1 MPFDGA
7 VVKSLV
13 HELNNKIING
23 KIDKVYQT
31 EKDEIIL
38 SIRSYKETNK
48 LLISASSNYPRIN
61 LTNENKSNPQV
72 PPSFCM
78 LLRKHLIGAKV
89 LSVTQPSLERVVEI
103 NLQCIDELGYSN
115 QKSLIAEIMGRNSN
129 IVFIDTNSS
138 KIIDCIKHIDEDIS
152 SLREVL
158 PGISYVYPPAQG
170 KLNTLTITEDL
181 FEKSIKETSSSISLE
196 KFFVRVFFGISPSIS
211 REICYLANLDYDI
224 DIKDLNTSQTK
235 HLFSS
240 FETIV
245 MNLKTN
251 TYHPTVFYKNNE
263 IYDFSCFDLKTY
275 SEYSGQYC
283 LAISEVIELFYN
295 ERDKKDRLK
304 QKTGDIRKVISNKL
318 DRFYKKIEKQN
329 NEITE
334 SQNSEKYKIYGDLL
348 TSSLH
353 LMNKGDKSIKVLN
366 YYSEDQSYME
376 IPLDF
381 QLSPSRNAQR
391 YYRLYTKSKNALIMI
406 KNQIEETNK
415 EIYYLEAQLDNIEKC
430 TDELEINEIRYELS
444 EQGYLKKKKEKN
456 QKHIKQSK
464 PSSYLSSSGFE
475 IYVGKN
481 NYQNDFLT
489 LKVASSND
497 IWLHTKEIPGSHV
510 IIKTNGNAVDDITLQ
525 EAANIA
531 SFYSKGKLSSK
542 VPVDY
547 TYKKYVKKPSG
558 AKPGMVIYENHKT
571 IYITPDESI
580 IKSMKKVSN

>member
-13 HELNNKIING
+13 HELNNKIISG
-23 KIDKVYQT
+23 KVDKVYQT
-31 EKDEIIL
+31 EKDEIVL
-38 SIRSYKETNK
+38 SIRSYKETSK

-61 LTNENKSNPQV
+61 LTKENKSNPQV

-103 NLQCIDELGYSN
+103 NFQCIDELGYSN
-115 QKSLIAEIMGRNSN
+115 QKSLVAEIMGRNSN
-129 IVFIDTNSS
+129 IIFIDTNSN

-158 PGISYVYPPAQG
+158 PGISYIYPPAQG
-170 KLNTLTITEDL
+170 KLNTLTITAEL
-181 FEKSIKETSSSISLE
+181 FENSINEVSASISLE
-196 KFFVRVFFGISPSIS
+196 KFFVRVFFGVSPSVS
-211 REICYLANLDYDI
+211 REICYLANLDYDL
-224 DIKDLNTSQTK
+224 DIKDLNLSQTK

-240 FETIV
+240 FEAMIKD
-245 MNLKTN
+245 LKTD
-251 TYHPTVFYKNNE
+251 TYNPTLFYKNNE
-263 IYDFSCFDLKTY
+263 VYDFSCFNLKTY
-275 SEYSGQYC
+275 SEYSYQCC
-283 LAISEVIELFYN
+283 LGISEAIELFYN

-304 QKTGDIRKVISNKL
+304 QKTGDIRKVVSTKL
-318 DRFYKKIEKQN
+318 DRCFKKIEKQS

-348 TSSLH
+348 TSNLH
-353 LMNKGDKSIKVLN
+353 LMKKSDKFIKVLN
-366 YYSEDQSYME
+366 YYSEDQSYIE

-430 TDELEINEIRYELS
+430 TDELEINEIRDELS
-444 EQGYLKKKKEKN
+444 EQGYLKKRKEKK
-456 QKHIKQSK
+456 QKNIKQSK

-489 LKVASSND
+489 LKMASSND

-510 IIKTNGNAVDDITLQ
+510 IIKTNGNAVDDITLK

-531 SFYSKGKLSSK
+531 SFFSKGKLSSK

-580 IKSMKKVSN
+580 IKNMKKVSN